1 MKSSRLSLN
10 TNLSPDSGERRVGF
24 SPFLRLKGLRDQGA
38 GSSSKL
44 RSNFNLKTCVLFS
57 N

>member
-10 TNLSPDSGERRVGF
+10 TNLSPDSGERRVDF
-24 SPFLRLKGLRDQGA
+24 HLSSPKRSKRYQGA

-44 RSNFNLKTCVLFS
+44 RNNFNLKTCALFS